1 MSLAIRFEQV
11 SKKYILNKQRP
22 RSFQEIFVNLFRLR
36 RQQGESLW
44 VLKDV
49 SFDIQAGE
57 SVALMG
63 PNGAGKST
71 VLKLISQIVMPTAGQ
86 IEVEGRVSSLL
97 ELGAGFHPDLTGREN
112 VYLNGALVGLSRAE
126 IDRKYADIVEFSGMQ
141 AYMDLPVK
149 HYSSGM
155 YLRLAFSMAIH
166 VEPDILLVDEAIA
179 VGDDVFQK
187 QCLKRIA
194 ELQARGVTFV
204 LISHNMDM
212 VRRYCQRG
220 IWLQDG
226 QIQADGDVERV
237 SEAYLTALYTERH
250 RKATKQTRA
259 LSAVNGVNRWGTGE
273 IEIER
278 VELLNGIGQPCTV
291 FHTGEPFVIRMHY
304 SAHRAVEEPVF
315 GVALYRADGTH
326 INGPNT
332 KLAEYPLPV
341 VQGRGYVDYAVEALN
356 LLPGAYE
363 ASVAVYD
370 SEAVQA
376 YDHQHRL
383 HRFQVLGGRVAE
395 TRGVVYFPSR
405 WAHCP
410 AERVEEAAQP
420 MRAAVE

>member
-1 MSLAIRFEQV
+1 MSLAIRFDHV
-11 SKKYILNKQRP
+11 SKKYVLNKQRP

-36 RQQGESLW
+36 RQRGESLW
-44 VLKDV
+44 VLRDV

-57 SVALMG
+57 SVAIVG

-71 VLKLISQIVMPTAGQ
+71 ILKLISQIIMPTSGA
-86 IEVEGRVSSLL
+86 IEIEGRVSSLL
-97 ELGAGFHPDLTGREN
+97 ELGTGFHPDLTGREN

-126 IDRKYADIVEFSGMQ
+126 IDRKYADIVEFSGIE

-179 VGDDVFQK
+179 VGDDVFQR
-187 QCLKRIA
+187 QCLKRVA
-194 ELQARGVTFV
+194 ELQSHGVTFV
-204 LISHNMDM
+204 LISHSMDL
-212 VRRYCQRG
+212 VRRYCRRG

-237 SEAYLTALYTERH
+237 TEAYLTALYTERH
-250 RKATKQTRA
+250 RRGVKQMRA
-259 LSAVNGVNRWGTGE
+259 LSASKGVNRWGTGE
-273 IEIER
+273 VEIER
-278 VELLNGIGQPCTV
+278 VELLDGRGQPRTV

-304 SAHRAVEEPVF
+304 VAAEPVEEPVF
-315 GVALYRADGTH
+315 GIALHRADGTH

-341 VQGRGYVDYAVEALN
+341 VHGRGYVDYAIEALN

-370 SEAVQA
+370 THIVQA

-383 HRFQVLGGRVAE
+383 HRFQVLGGSVAE

-405 WAHCP
+405 WAHVP
-410 AERVEEAAQP
+410 AEEAGEVGLP
-420 MRAAVE
+420 MRVAVE